1 MPDTAVPPTARDTV
15 ATVHIRNPQLSYR
28 MSPDPRFSVQTKRR
42 YRLSHGPIAFLS
54 DETSQ
59 SREVH
64 RVPRGSHL
72 VHHAGGGSARET
84 RARVS
89 SA

>member
-1 MPDTAVPPTARDTV
+1 MSL
-15 ATVHIRNPQLSYR
+15 NPL
-28 MSPDPRFSVQTKRR
+28 FSVQTKRR
-42 YRLSHGPIAFLS
+42 YRLSHGPIVCLS

-89 SA
+89 SAQLSFQGFPCFFFPTFWECRILSMSDRD